1 MQDNFIHSEE
11 YIFTTEAHPLHIAAV
26 QAGGFDKLHKNLN
39 RSSTA
44 VSKEHTVQSAELSS
58 AAVTGKTVTS
68 VTASNG
74 TISTVYTSGNVCG
87 PVAVTPVQYYTNS
100 SSISSTASD
109 GAVQDVAVQ
118 DVAVVAVPR
127 DPRYAAIC
135 ARRDAL
141 YMVSVTLLLSYC
153 QTTISTMN

>member
-26 QAGGFDKLHKNLN
+26 QAGGFDMLHKNLKS
-39 RSSTA
+39 SSTA
-44 VSKEHTVQSAELSS
+44 VTKVHTVQSAELSS

-74 TISTVYTSGNVCG
+74 TISTVYTSDNVCG

-100 SSISSTASD
+100 SSSTSGSAARGDS
-109 GAVQDVAVQ
+109 VVQ

-127 DPRYAAIC
+127 DPRYAATC

-141 YMVSVTLLLSYC
+141 YMVVAHLLLVSAY
-153 QTTISTMN
+153 SE